1 MNNEPLDVPLLNFAT
16 VSREIENEI
25 SHCSLRL
32 EDTTCFSGVES
43 QFLANCRI
51 TFLELKQV
59 VSDYL
64 LQLLA

>member
-32 EDTTCFSGVES
+32 EDTTCFSVES
-43 QFLANCRI
+43 QFLANCCI
-51 TFLELKQV
+51 TILELKQV

-64 LQLLA
+64 LQLLP